1 MTLIQKTS
9 YVGESIMVKI
19 LVTDPLHEEAIK
31 ILEEIGD
38 VEIAT
43 GLSKEELLEKIRD
56 VDVLVVRSGT
66 KVTRDVIEKAE
77 KLKVIGRA
85 GVGVDN
91 IDVDAATEKGI
102 IVVNAPDASSI
113 SVAELTMGLML
124 AAARNIPQ
132 ATASLK
138 RGEWDRKRFKGIEL
152 YGKTLGVIGL
162 GRIGQQVVKRAKA
175 FGMNIIGYDPYIPKE
190 VAERLGVELVDDINE
205 LCRRSD
211 VITLHVPLTPKTKH
225 IIGKEQIALMKK
237 NAIIVNC
244 ARGGLIDEKALYEA
258 LKNKKIRAA
267 ALDVF
272 EEEPPKNNPLLTLDN
287 VIGTPHQGASTE
299 EAQKAA
305 GTIVAEQIKKVL
317 RGELA
322 ENVVNMP
329 NIPQE
334 KLGKLKPYM
343 LLAELMG
350 NIVMQ
355 VLDGSVN
362 RVEITYSGELSKE
375 KTDLIKRAFLKGL
388 LSPIL
393 LAGINLVNAPVI
405 AKNRNIN
412 VVENTTSEEKYG
424 NAIKINAESNNK
436 KFSIVGSIINN
447 KPVILEV
454 DGYEVNFIPEGVLA
468 IIKHIDRPG
477 TIGKVCI
484 TLGDYGINI
493 ASMQVGR
500 KEPGGES
507 VMLLNLDH
515 TVPDEVIEK
524 IKEIPNI
531 KDVAIVNL

>member
-1 MTLIQKTS
+1 
-9 YVGESIMVKI
+9 MVKI

>member
-1 MTLIQKTS
+1 
-9 YVGESIMVKI
+9 MVKI
-19 LVTDPLHEEAIK
+19 LVTDPLHEDAIK
-31 ILEEIGD
+31 ILEEVGE
-38 VEIAT
+38 VEVAT
-43 GLSKEELLEKIRD
+43 GLTKEQLLEKIKD
-56 VDVLVVRSGT
+56 ADVLVVRSGT
-66 KVTRDVIEKAE
+66 KVTRDVIERAE

-91 IDVDAATEKGI
+91 IDVEAATEKGI

-190 VAERLGVELVDDINE
+190 VAESMGVELVDDINE
-205 LCRRSD
+205 LCKRAD
-211 VITLHVPLTPKTKH
+211 FITLHVPLTPKTRH
-225 IIGKEQIALMKK
+225 IIGREQINLMKK

-258 LKNKKIRAA
+258 LKEKKIRAA

-272 EEEPPKNNPLLTLDN
+272 EEEPPKDNPLLTLDN

-343 LLAELMG
+343 LLAETLG

-362 RVEITYSGELSKE
+362 RVELVYSGELAKE

-412 VVENTTSEEKYG
+412 VVESTTSEEKYG
-424 NAIKINAESNNK
+424 NAIKITAESDKK
-436 KFSIVGSIINN
+436 KFSIVGAIINN

-454 DGYEVNFIPEGVLA
+454 DGYDVSFIPEGVLA

-477 TIGKVCI
+477 TIGRVCL

-493 ASMQVGR
+493 AGMQVGR

-515 TVPDEVIEK
+515 TVPDEVVEK

-531 KDVAIVNL
+531 KDIAVVDLP